1 MGELQKKMYWC
12 KANKKLNRSDVSMRD
27 DIKNKICLK
36 CKRRK
41 YFARVFD
48 MQFDWKNCALKCNKK
63 CADRL
68 KENRN
73 K

>member
-1 MGELQKKMYWC
+1 
-12 KANKKLNRSDVSMRD
+12 MRD

-48 MQFDWKNCALKCNKK
+48 IQFDWKNCTLKCNKK

-68 KENRN
+68 KENCN